1 MEAIKI
7 DELNTGARV
16 RSIAA
21 KLEFQSDDVQATR
34 RGVPAWR
41 VEVSLG
47 DQYQRLTVFLTIWSV
62 NTPSF
67 VEGDVVSFTGVTVGA
82 TERGRLWFTAE
93 AWAEVA

>member
-7 DELNTGARV
+7 DELSTGARV
-16 RSIAA
+16 KSVSP
-21 KLEFQSDDVQATR
+21 KLGFQSEVQATR

-47 DQYQRLTVFLTIWSV
+47 DEYHRLTVFLTVWSTDV
-62 NTPSF
+62 PVL
-67 VEGDVVSFTGVTVGA
+67 VEGDIVTFTGVTVGA
-82 TERGRLWFTAE
+82 TDKGKLWVTAD